1 MIKAIVVDDE
11 PRVRESMIVILKNV
25 FPEVQ
30 VLGEAESVEEA
41 YLQIEKLN
49 PNVVFLDIKMSDG
62 TGFDLLR
69 RFQKVPFKVVFITAF
84 DEFAI
89 EAIKFSACDYL
100 LKPINTTE
108 LRQTIEKLKETLGLE
123 EDMQLKIQAFL
134 NNLDTI
140 NIAQKKIVLKT
151 SDSIHLVNLG
161 NIVRCEA
168 DTNYTWVYIFDHPK
182 ILISKPLKHFEELL
196 DEYGFF
202 RVHQSHLVNLN
213 YFNRI
218 DKIDGGILI
227 LNDNTSIP
235 IAVRKRNMLYQLLE
249 NL

>member
-1 MIKAIVVDDE
+1 MIKALVVDDE
-11 PRVRESMIVILKNV
+11 PNARESFTNILKSV
-25 FPEVQ
+25 FPEVIL
-30 VLGEAESVEEA
+30 LGEAEGVEDA
-41 YLQIEKLN
+41 FRQIEKLS
-49 PNVVFLDIKMSDG
+49 PNVVFLDIKMGDG

-69 RFQKVPFKVVFITAF
+69 RYQKVPFKVVFITAF

-100 LKPINTTE
+100 LKPINTNE
-108 LRQTIEKLKETLGLE
+108 LRQALERLKETLGLE
-123 EDMQLKIQAFL
+123 EDFQLKIQAFL

-168 DTNYTWVYIFDHPK
+168 DTNYTWVYIYDHPK

-196 DEYGFF
+196 EENGFF

-213 YFNRI
+213 YFSRI
-218 DKIDGGILI
+218 DKIDGGILV
-227 LNDNTSIP
+227 LSDNTSIP
-235 IAVRKRNMLYQLLE
+235 IAVRKRDALYQLLE
-249 NL
+249 KL

>member
-1 MIKAIVVDDE
+1 MIKVLVVDDE
-11 PRVRESMIVILKNV
+11 PRARESICEILKNV
-25 FPEVQ
+25 FPEVKI
-30 VLGEAESVEEA
+30 LGEAESVEDA
-41 YLQIEKLN
+41 FKKIELLE
-49 PNVVFLDIKMSDG
+49 PNLVLLDIKMGDG

-69 RFQKVPFKVVFITAF
+69 RYQKVPFHVVFVTAF
-84 DEFAI
+84 NEFAI
-89 EAIKFSACDYL
+89 EAIKFSAFDYL

-108 LRQTIEKLKETLGLE
+108 LRKTLDKFKETIGLE
-123 EDMQLKIQAFL
+123 QDIQIKIQAFL

-140 NIAQKKIVLKT
+140 NSTRKKIVLKT

-161 NIVRCEA
+161 DIIRCEA
-168 DTNYTWVYIFDHPK
+168 DSNYTWVYILEKPK
-182 ILISKPLKHFEELL
+182 LLISKPLKYFEELL

-202 RVHQSHLVNLN
+202 RVHQSHLVNLG
-213 YFNRI
+213 YFSRI

-235 IAVRKRNMLYQLLE
+235 IAVRKRDTLYQLLE

>member
-1 MIKAIVVDDE
+1 MIKALVVDDE
-11 PRVRESMIVILKNV
+11 PNARESFTNILKSV
-25 FPEVQ
+25 FPEV
-30 VLGEAESVEEA
+30 VLLGEAESVEEA
-41 YLQIEKLN
+41 FLQIEKLS
-49 PNVVFLDIKMSDG
+49 PNVVFLDIKMGDG

-69 RFQKVPFKVVFITAF
+69 RYQKVPFKVVFITAF

-100 LKPINTTE
+100 LKPINTNE
-108 LRQTIEKLKETLGLE
+108 LRQTLERLKASLNME
-123 EDMQLKIQAFL
+123 EDLQLKIQAFL

-161 NIVRCEA
+161 NIIRCEA
-168 DTNYTWVYIFDHPK
+168 DTNYTWVYTLDQPK
-182 ILISKPLKHFEELL
+182 LLISKPLKHFEELL

-213 YFNRI
+213 YFSRI

-227 LNDNTSIP
+227 LNDNTPIP
-235 IAVRKRNMLYQLLE
+235 IAVRKRDTLYQLLE

>member
-1 MIKAIVVDDE
+1 MIKALVVDDE

-30 VLGEAESVEEA
+30 LLGEAESVEEA
-41 YLQIEKLN
+41 YLQIEKLK
-49 PNVVFLDIKMSDG
+49 PNVVFLDVKMSDG

-69 RFQKVPFKVVFITAF
+69 RYQKVPFKVVFITAF
-84 DEFAI
+84 DEYAI

-108 LRQTIEKLKETLGLE
+108 LRQTIEKLKDTLGLE

-168 DTNYTWVYIFDHPK
+168 DTNYTWVYIHEQPK

-235 IAVRKRNMLYQLLE
+235 IAVRKRDMLYQLLE